1 MTDITKEELHKLI
14 DGADQNLL
22 DKENC
27 YRYNIN
33 GSKTYYSQAWVLKD
47 LLMDCQKPKELTLH
61 EKLINEGFVMREP
74 TCSYHYYINTKTQI
88 KVTPYEEFISVET
101 LANKIN
107 IFDIDNH
114 SKVLE
119 VIEFLTNFQKKEDD

>member
-1 MTDITKEELHKLI
+1 MKITKEELHKLI
-14 DGADQNLL
+14 DGADIENLQ
-22 DKENC
+22 
-27 YRYNIN
+27 
-33 GSKTYYSQAWVLKD
+33 KTYAEYSEKSSGMLIGNRLGAIVRYLKES
-47 LLMDCQKPKELTLH
+47 QKPKELTLH
-61 EKLINEGFVMREP
+61 EKLINEGFVRREP

-101 LANKIN
+101 LANRIN

-119 VIEFLTNFQKKEDD
+119 VIKFLTNFQKKEDD